1 MNEYRHIL
9 VPVDDSGL
17 SGTASLYYCAGRLED
32 DVLFEFEGELLTGRP
47 VRPDGTGLN
56 NGEHWVGPRPG
67 IPYVLSAAG
76 ADICYETPATTSTAA
91 RSMKECGSPSRRWTI
106 CETRT
111 ATGAIGR

>member
-56 NGEHWVGPRPG
+56 KGGALGGSTPGHPLRPIRRRRG
-67 IPYVLSAAG
+67 HLLRDAGDYV
-76 ADICYETPATTSTAA
+76 Y
-91 RSMKECGSPSRRWTI
+91 CGQIDERVWFP
-106 CETRT
+106 
-111 ATGAIGR
+111 